1 MDTPLPTQ
9 TPKEEEEI
17 IKFKDNQG
25 KIIDVKI
32 FIQDN
37 NIYFQTVLMANEE
50 NNQNFISLYSF
61 DNIKEI
67 NKYFFLCENINDIFN
82 QIILLSRENKSHFIL
97 DKNINKLYLIIQ
109 TNMILA
115 PEIKVELNEEG
126 KSESSIMNET
136 NNYIIKQEKTKEIDI
151 AELIK

>member
-1 MDTPLPTQ
+1 MKILMD
-9 TPKEEEEI
+9 I
-17 IKFKDNQG
+17 I
-25 KIIDVKI
+25 I
-32 FIQDN
+32 
-37 NIYFQTVLMANEE
+37 
-50 NNQNFISLYSF
+50 
-61 DNIKEI
+61 
-67 NKYFFLCENINDIFN
+67 
-82 QIILLSRENKSHFIL
+82 QIILLSKKNETNFIL

-136 NNYIIKQEKTKEIDI
+136 NNYIIKQEKTIEIDI

>member
-1 MDTPLPTQ
+1 MD
-9 TPKEEEEI
+9 I
-17 IKFKDNQG
+17 I
-25 KIIDVKI
+25 I
-32 FIQDN
+32 
-37 NIYFQTVLMANEE
+37 
-50 NNQNFISLYSF
+50 
-61 DNIKEI
+61 
-67 NKYFFLCENINDIFN
+67 
-82 QIILLSRENKSHFIL
+82 QIILLSKKNETNFIL

-136 NNYIIKQEKTKEIDI
+136 NNYIIKQEKTIEIDI